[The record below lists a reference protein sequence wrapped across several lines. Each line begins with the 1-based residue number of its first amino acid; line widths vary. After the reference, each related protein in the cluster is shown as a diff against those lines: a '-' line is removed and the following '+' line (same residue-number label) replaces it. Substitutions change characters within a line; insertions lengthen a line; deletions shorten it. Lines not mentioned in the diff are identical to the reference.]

1 MSVPGISL
9 YGSSL
14 YAGYSGY
21 GYTSTSAANAAQ
33 ASMSGTASAVV
44 LGSSSRPSGTAVVGD
59 TGRMPRTADM
69 QMLKRTGQIECQ
81 TCKNRTY
88 QDGSNDMGVSFKT
101 PGHIDPAVSGAV
113 VRSHEQEHVTNERA
127 QANMKGRRVVSQSV
141 TLSTSVCSECGRS
154 YVSGGTTRT
163 TTVSDKSRNKAVSA
177 YNAAKSIAGQGI
189 DQSA

>member
-1 MSVPGISL
+1 MSLPGISL
-9 YGSSL
+9 YGSAL
-14 YAGYSGY
+14 YGGYSGY
-21 GYTSTSAANAAQ
+21 GYASTSAANGAQ
-33 ASMSGTASAVV
+33 ASMSGTASAAVS
-44 LGSSSRPSGTAVVGD
+44 GPSSEPSGTAEVSGMR
-59 TGRMPRTADM
+59 RMPRTADT

-81 TCKNRTY
+81 TCKSRTY
-88 QDGSNDMGVSFKT
+88 QDGSDDMGVSFKT

-163 TTVSDKSRNKAVSA
+163 TTVSNKGRNKAVSA
-177 YNAAKSIAGQGI
+177 YNAAKNTAGQGI
-189 DQSA
+189 DQGA

>member
-9 YGSSL
+9 YGSAL
-14 YAGYSGY
+14 YGGYSGY
-21 GYTSTSAANAAQ
+21 GYSSTSAANSVQ
-33 ASMSGTASAVV
+33 ASMSGAASVAVSGKASTPSDTAGAD
-44 LGSSSRPSGTAVVGD
+44 G
-59 TGRMPRTADM
+59 TGRTPRTANM

-163 TTVSDKSRNKAVSA
+163 TTVSDKSRNRVVSA
-177 YNAAKSIAGQGI
+177 YKAHLSFRF
-189 DQSA
+189 

>member
-1 MSVPGISL
+1 MSVAGIGLNGSAL
-9 YGSSL
+9 YG
-14 YAGYSGY
+14 GYSGY
-21 GYTSTSAANAAQ
+21 GYASTSAANAAQ
-33 ASMSGTASAVV
+33 ASMSGTASVAAGKAEV
-44 LGSSSRPSGTAVVGD
+44 SGA
-59 TGRMPRTADM
+59 GRTPETADM

-81 TCKNRTY
+81 TCKSRTY

-127 QANMKGRRVVSQSV
+127 HANMKGRRVVSQSV

-163 TTVSDKSRNKAVSA
+163 TTVSNKSRNKAVSA
-177 YNAAKSIAGQGI
+177 YNAAKSNAGQGI

>member
-1 MSVPGISL
+1 MSVSGISL
-9 YGSSL
+9 NGSALYG
-14 YAGYSGY
+14 GYSGY
-21 GYTSTSAANAAQ
+21 GYASTSAANAAQ
-33 ASMSGTASAVV
+33 ASMSGTASGPA
-44 LGSSSRPSGTAVVGD
+44 SKPSGTAGVGG
-59 TGRMPRTADM
+59 TERMPRTADM

-127 QANMKGRRVVSQSV
+127 HANMKGRRVVSQSV

-163 TTVSDKSRNKAVSA
+163 TTVSNKSRNKAVSA
-177 YNAAKSIAGQGI
+177 YNAAKNNAGQGI